1 MGEGPRPARARV
13 GAVTNP
19 GPHAAF
25 PSAERWSVLE
35 PLLDAALAH
44 APDERSAYLD
54 EVCGAD
60 AALRA
65 EIGQLLVACERLERE
80 PRYLEQPA
88 AARFAS
94 LWDERFDEA
103 QFQAAIDGRYHI
115 EGEVGRGG
123 MAIVYRVCDRR
134 DDRQVALKVL
144 RTAASPGGAARFRRE
159 ITLAGQL
166 RHPNILALL
175 DSGEN
180 DGRLWYTMPLV
191 TGESLGARFRR
202 DGRLPIAE
210 GVRLLREICDGLACA
225 HGHGIVHRDL
235 KPDNV
240 LLADGH
246 AVIADFGVAKAIFS
260 ATHGDAAAART
271 DDIRTVTGVGI
282 GTPTYMAPEQCAGER
297 SIDHRADLYALG
309 IMTYELLAGVTPFTG
324 ESRQALVTAH
334 LAERPA
340 PLSAHRRDIP
350 ASLAALVSRL
360 LEKQAVNRPAS
371 AAEVGIALAAIDS
384 ESLGGS
390 GTLPRGQRWTRLWHR
405 WWRGLRHF
413 SAD

>member
-1 MGEGPRPARARV
+1 M
-13 GAVTNP
+13 TNP
-19 GPHAAF
+19 NPHAAL
-25 PSAERWSVLE
+25 PSAARWSVLE
-35 PLLDAALAH
+35 PLLDAALARTPNDRT
-44 APDERSAYLD
+44 AFLD

-60 AALRA
+60 ASLRA
-65 EIGQLLVACERLERE
+65 EIGQLLLACERLEGE

-103 QFQAAIDGRYHI
+103 QFQAAIDARYRI

-144 RTAASPGGAARFRRE
+144 STAASPGGPARFRRE
-159 ITLAGQL
+159 IALVAQL
-166 RHPNILALL
+166 RHPHILALL
-175 DSGEN
+175 DSGES

-191 TGESLGARFRR
+191 TGESLGARLRR
-202 DGRLPIAE
+202 EGRLPVTE
-210 GVRLLREICDGLACA
+210 GVRLLREVCDGLACA
-225 HGHGIVHRDL
+225 HAQGIVHRDL

-240 LLADGH
+240 LLADGR
-246 AVIADFGVAKAIFS
+246 AVIADFGVAKAVFS
-260 ATHGDAAAART
+260 ATHGETASART
-271 DDIRTVTGVGI
+271 DDVRTVTGVGV
-282 GTPTYMAPEQCAGER
+282 GTPAYMSPEQCAGER

-309 IMTYELLAGVTPFTG
+309 IMAYELLAGIRPFTG

-340 PLSAHRRDIP
+340 PPCTHRRDVP
-350 ASLAALVSRL
+350 AALDTLVLRL

-371 AAEVGIALAAIDS
+371 AAEVGVTLAAIDS
-384 ESLGGS
+384 SLGDPGS
-390 GTLPRGQRWTRLWHR
+390 LSRGPRWTRLRR
-405 WWRGLRHF
+405 WWRGR
-413 SAD
+413 